1 MNLGET
7 NMNSRVFNYVHSW
20 TTNAVFAASFLA
32 LFYVLMQTTYFYF
45 RDMSYQSAM
54 LGTNWQSA
62 MKDQCRTVPGCLD
75 VKFVPSLT
83 KPSKSASSLQL
94 VGTHMDVQLSVSA
107 SAQGPALKQI
117 QRYLEES
124 RSRQVDL
131 VVTTIADRKSKG

>member
-1 MNLGET
+1 MNLGAKK
-7 NMNSRVFNYVHSW
+7 MNSRIFNYVHSW
-20 TTNAVFAASFLA
+20 TSNTVGVISLLV
-32 LFYVLMQTTYFYF
+32 LFYVLMQTEYFYF

-62 MKDQCRTVPGCLD
+62 LKDQCRTVPGCLD

-107 SAQGPALKQI
+107 GGQGPVLIQI

-131 VVTTIADRKSKG
+131 VATTIADRKSKG